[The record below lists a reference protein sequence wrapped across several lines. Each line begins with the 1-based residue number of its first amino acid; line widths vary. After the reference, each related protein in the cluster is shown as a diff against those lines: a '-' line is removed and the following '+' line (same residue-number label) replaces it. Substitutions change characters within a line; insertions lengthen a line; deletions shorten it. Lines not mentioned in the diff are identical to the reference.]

1 VAALFDL
8 QGVVMTRLPIY
19 PALLVAFSLVGQEA
33 PKTAEAKPVTRLTLQ
48 GAIETS
54 LKNNLQVQIATET
67 RDFTRAGLTI
77 EQGAFDWNLTSS
89 LSISKTQDATRGQ
102 NYPGGPLTTSES
114 TTYSRNLSV
123 GSTKAF
129 GWGGNLSLNYAPS
142 YRFSKGTVN
151 GGPESPFTTNPY
163 DGSFSA
169 TYSQSLLKGFGRTAT
184 ESRLIVARKSA
195 EAADL
200 GFQKAIIDLVASTES
215 LYWDVVFAQ
224 RNLENKRQALSLA
237 QKQLKENQIRVQVG
251 TLAPIEVTSSEASV
265 AQREQDI
272 IAAEAQLLNAKDA
285 LIRAL
290 YPSAE
295 RPAGLEPTDAPSVKA
310 LEMDETAAEKLALS
324 NRIELKSAR
333 LDLESKQVLENAA
346 GNRTLPQLDA
356 YATYNGNAASQIPSE
371 GLTAVNKD
379 LTKGAYPGY
388 TVGLQF
394 AMPIQN
400 RAARGNQAQARA
412 NRRQSELTL
421 RDLELGITLEVR
433 QAFRNVDASAKG
445 VAAAE
450 KTRIFREKDLE
461 AEQKKFENGMSTNFL
476 VLSKQNDLDTAKSS
490 ELQSQ
495 ITYAK
500 AVTALEKALGHLLEA
515 RKLEVK

>member
-1 VAALFDL
+1 
-8 QGVVMTRLPIY
+8 MMRLPIC
-19 PALLVAFSLVGQEA
+19 PALLVAFSLVAQEA
-33 PKTAEAKPVTRLTLQ
+33 PKVDAPKTAVTKLTLQ
-48 GAIETS
+48 DAIETS
-54 LKNNLQVQIATET
+54 LKNNLQVQIAVET
-67 RDFTRAGLTI
+67 RDFTRAGVLI
-77 EQGAFDWNLTSS
+77 EQGFFDWNLTSGVS
-89 LSISKTQDATRGQ
+89 LSKIQDASRGQ
-102 NYPGGPLTTSES
+102 NFPGGPLVSSETTSF
-114 TTYSRNLSV
+114 TRAFTL

-129 GWGGNLSLNYAPS
+129 GWGGNLSLNYAPT

-151 GGPESPFTTNPY
+151 GGPEAPFTTNPY
-163 DGSFSA
+163 DGSFTA
-169 TYSQSLLKGFGRTAT
+169 TYSQSLLKNFGRDTT
-184 ESRLIVARKSA
+184 ESRLIVARKGA
-195 EAADL
+195 QAADL
-200 GFQKAIIDLVASTES
+200 GFQKAIIDLAASTES

-224 RNLENKRQALSLA
+224 RNLENKQQTLTLA

-251 TLAPIEVTSSEASV
+251 TLAPIEVTSSEAAV

-272 IAAEAQLLNAKDA
+272 IAAEAQFLNAKDA

-295 RPAGLEPTDAPSVKA
+295 RPANLEMVDVPSVKP
-310 LEMDETAAEKLALS
+310 LEMDETAAEKQALA

-333 LDLESKQVLENAA
+333 LDVESKQILETASN
-346 GNRTLPQLDA
+346 NRILPQLDA
-356 YATYNGNAASQIPSE
+356 FATYNGNAASQIPSE
-371 GLTAVNKD
+371 GLAAVNKD
-379 LTKGAYPGY
+379 LNKGAYPGY

-394 AMPIQN
+394 AIPLQN

-412 NRRQSELTL
+412 NRRQSELTM

-450 KTRIFREKDLE
+450 KTRYFREKDLE

-476 VLSKQNDLDTAKSS
+476 VLSKQNDLDTAKSN

-500 AVTALEKALGHLLEA
+500 AVTALEKALGRLLQT
-515 RKLEVK
+515 RHLEVK

>member
-1 VAALFDL
+1 
-8 QGVVMTRLPIY
+8 MMRLSIC
-19 PALLVAFSLVGQEA
+19 PALLVAFSLVGQGA
-33 PKTAEAKPVTRLTLQ
+33 PKPAVTRLTLQ
-48 GAIETS
+48 SAIETS
-54 LKNNLQVQIATET
+54 LKNNLQVQIAVET
-67 RDFTRAGLTI
+67 RDFTRAGLLI

-89 LSISKTQDATRGQ
+89 LTVAKSQDGTRFRATDGSL
-102 NYPGGPLTTSES
+102 GTLDGTVTSRS
-114 TTYSRNLSV
+114 LSV

-129 GWGGNLSLNYAPS
+129 EWGGNLSLNYSPKYSSASGS
-142 YRFSKGTVN
+142 YYGGT
-151 GGPESPFTTNPY
+151 TAAPY
-163 DGSFSA
+163 DGNLSA
-169 TYSQSLLKGFGRTAT
+169 TYSQSLLKNFGREAT

-195 EAADL
+195 QAADL

-215 LYWDVVFAQ
+215 LYWDVVFTQ
-224 RNLENKRQALSLA
+224 RNLENKQQALALA

-272 IAAEAQLLNAKDA
+272 IAADAQLLNAKDA

-290 YPSAE
+290 YPSTE
-295 RPAGLEPTDAPSVKA
+295 RPTGLELTDAPSVQPLA
-310 LEMDETAAEKLALS
+310 MNEATAEKQALAS
-324 NRIELKSAR
+324 RIELKTAR
-333 LDLESKQVLENAA
+333 LDLESKQVLETAA
-346 GNRTLPQLDA
+346 NNRTLPQLDA
-356 YATYNGNAASQIPSE
+356 FATYSGNAAAQIPSE

-379 LTKGAYPGY
+379 LSKGAYPGY
-388 TVGLQF
+388 SIGLQF

-400 RAARGNQAQARA
+400 RAAKGGQAQARA
-412 NRRQSELTL
+412 NRRQSELSL

-450 KTRIFREKDLE
+450 KTRYFREKDLE

-500 AVTALEKALGHLLEA
+500 AITAMEKALGHLLEA

>member
-1 VAALFDL
+1 
-8 QGVVMTRLPIY
+8 MMRLPIL
-19 PALLVAFSLVGQEA
+19 PALLVAFSLVAQEA
-33 PKTAEAKPVTRLTLQ
+33 PKVDAPKAAATKLTLQ
-48 GAIETS
+48 NAIETS
-54 LKNNLQVQIATET
+54 LKNNLQVQIAVET
-67 RDFTRAGLTI
+67 RDFTRAGVLI
-77 EQGAFDWNLTSS
+77 EQGFFDWNLTSGVS
-89 LSISKTQDATRGQ
+89 LSKIQDASRGQ
-102 NYPGGPLTTSES
+102 NFPGGPLVSSETTSFNRAF
-114 TTYSRNLSV
+114 TL

-129 GWGGNLSLNYAPS
+129 GWGGNLSLNYAPT

-151 GGPESPFTTNPY
+151 GGPEAPFTTNPY
-163 DGSFSA
+163 DGSFTA
-169 TYSQSLLKGFGRTAT
+169 TYSQSLLKNFGRDAT
-184 ESRLIVARKSA
+184 ESRLIVARKGA
-195 EAADL
+195 QAADL
-200 GFQKAIIDLVASTES
+200 GFQKSIIDLVASTES
-215 LYWDVVFAQ
+215 LYWDVVYGQ
-224 RNLENKRQALSLA
+224 RNLENKQQTLALA

-272 IAAEAQLLNAKDA
+272 IAADAQFLNAKDA

-295 RPAGLEPTDAPSVKA
+295 RPAGLEMADVPSVKP
-310 LEMDETAAEKLALS
+310 LEMDEAAAEKQALA

-333 LDLESKQVLENAA
+333 LDLESKQILETAA
-346 GNRTLPQLDA
+346 SNRTLPQLDA
-356 YATYNGNAASQIPSE
+356 FATYNGNAASQIPSE
-371 GLTAVNKD
+371 GLAAVNKD
-379 LTKGAYPGY
+379 LSKGAYPGY

-394 AMPIQN
+394 ALPLQN

-412 NRRQSELTL
+412 NRRQSELAM

-433 QAFRNVDASAKG
+433 QAFRNVDASTKG

-450 KTRIFREKDLE
+450 KTRYFREKDLE

-476 VLSKQNDLDTAKSS
+476 VLSKQNDLDTAKSN
-490 ELQSQ
+490 ELQAQ

>member
-1 VAALFDL
+1 
-8 QGVVMTRLPIY
+8 MTRLPIF

-33 PKTAEAKPVTRLTLQ
+33 PKAGETKPVTKLTLQ
-48 GAIETS
+48 TAIETS
-54 LKNNLQVQIATET
+54 LKNNLQVQIAVET

-89 LSISKTQDATRGQ
+89 LSISKTQDASRRS
-102 NYPGGPLTTSES
+102 NFPGGPQVSTES
-114 TTYSRNLSV
+114 TSFSRNLSV
-123 GSTKAF
+123 GTTKAF

-142 YRFSKGTVN
+142 YSFSKGTVD
-151 GGPESPFTTNPY
+151 GTPYMPTSNPY

-169 TYSQSLLKGFGRTAT
+169 TYSQSLLKNFGRDVT

-195 EAADL
+195 QAADL

-215 LYWDVVFAQ
+215 LYWDLVFAQ
-224 RNLENKRQALSLA
+224 RNLENKQQALSLA

-290 YPSAE
+290 YPSTE

-310 LEMDETAAEKLALS
+310 LELNETAAEKQALA

-333 LDLESKQVLENAA
+333 LDLESKQVLETAA

-356 YATYNGNAASQIPSE
+356 YATYNGNAANQTPSD
-371 GLTAVNKD
+371 GLSAVNKD
-379 LTKGAYPGY
+379 LTKGTYPGY

-394 AMPIQN
+394 SLPIQN
-400 RAARGNQAQARA
+400 RAAKGNQAQARA

-421 RDLELGITLEVR
+421 RDLELGITLETR
-433 QAFRNVDASAKG
+433 QAFRNVEASAKG

>member
-1 VAALFDL
+1 
-8 QGVVMTRLPIY
+8 MTRLPIF
-19 PALLVAFSLVGQEA
+19 PALLVAVSLVAQEA
-33 PKTAEAKPVTRLTLQ
+33 PKGDAPKTPVTKLTLQ

-54 LKNNLQVQIATET
+54 LKNNLQVQIAVET
-67 RDFTRAGLTI
+67 RDFTRAGVLI
-77 EQGAFDWNLTSS
+77 EQGFFDWNLTAG
-89 LSISKTQDATRGQ
+89 LNLGKNQDASRAS
-102 NYPGGPLTTSES
+102 NFPGGPLVSSETT
-114 TTYSRNLSV
+114 TFSRSLTV

-129 GWGGNLSLNYAPS
+129 GWGGNLNLSYAPT

-151 GGPESPFTTNPY
+151 GGPEGPFTTNPY

-169 TYSQSLLKGFGRTAT
+169 TYTQSLLKNFGRDTT
-184 ESRLIVARKSA
+184 ESRLIVARKSSQ
-195 EAADL
+195 AADL

-224 RNLENKRQALSLA
+224 RNLENKQQALSLA
-237 QKQLKENQIRVQVG
+237 QKQLKENKIRVEVG

-290 YPSAE
+290 YPSSE
-295 RPAGLEPTDAPSVKA
+295 RPMGLEMADTPSVKP
-310 LEMDETAAEKLALS
+310 LEMNETAAEKQALA
-324 NRIELKSAR
+324 NRLELKSAR
-333 LDLESKQVLENAA
+333 LDVESKQILETAA
-346 GNRTLPQLDA
+346 ANRTLPQLDA
-356 YATYNGNAASQIPSE
+356 FATYNGNAASQIPSE
-371 GLTAVNKD
+371 GLSAINKD
-379 LTKGAYPGY
+379 LSKGAYPGY

-394 AMPIQN
+394 AIPLQN
-400 RAARGNQAQARA
+400 RSARGNQAQARA
-412 NRRQSELTL
+412 NRRQSELSL

-433 QAFRNVDASAKG
+433 TAFRNVDASAKG

-450 KTRIFREKDLE
+450 KTRYFREKDLE

-515 RKLEVK
+515 RKLELK

>member
-1 VAALFDL
+1 
-8 QGVVMTRLPIY
+8 MMRSPIF

-33 PKTAEAKPVTRLTLQ
+33 PKAGAAQPVATKLTLQ
-48 GAIETS
+48 NAIEIS
-54 LKNNLQVQIATET
+54 LKNNLQVQIAVEN
-67 RDFTRAGLTI
+67 RDFTKAGLAI

-89 LSISKTQDATRGQ
+89 LSLSKVKDASRSQ
-102 NYPGGPLTTSES
+102 SFPGGPFNTFDTTA
-114 TTYSRNLSV
+114 YSRNFTL

-129 GWGGNLSLNYAPS
+129 IWGGNLSLNYAPT
-142 YRFSKGTVN
+142 YRFTKASVN
-151 GGPESPFTTNPY
+151 GGPEAPFTSNPY

-169 TYSQSLLKGFGRTAT
+169 TYTQSLLKGFGRDAA

-195 EAADL
+195 QAADL
-200 GFQKAIIDLVASTES
+200 TFQLAIINLVASTES

-224 RNLENKRQALSLA
+224 RNIENKQQALALA

-265 AQREQDI
+265 AQRDQDI
-272 IAAEAQLLNAKDA
+272 ISAEAQLANAKDA

-290 YPSAE
+290 YPSSE
-295 RPAGLEPTDAPSVKA
+295 RPAGLEPADAPSVKPLDMNEA
-310 LEMDETAAEKLALS
+310 AAEKLALA
-324 NRIELKSAR
+324 NRLELKTAR
-333 LDLESKQVLENAA
+333 LDLESKQTLETAA
-346 GNRTLPQLDA
+346 NNRILPQLDA
-356 YATYNGNAASQIPSE
+356 YATYNGNAASQVPSE
-371 GLTAVNKD
+371 GLAAVNKD

-388 TVGLQF
+388 TLGLQF
-394 AMPIQN
+394 SMPIQN
-400 RAARGNQAQARA
+400 RAARGSQAQARA
-412 NRRQSELTL
+412 NRRQSELSL
-421 RDLELGITLEVR
+421 HDLELGIALEVR
-433 QAFRNVDASAKG
+433 QAFRNLDASAKG

-450 KTRIFREKDLE
+450 KTRIFREKDLD

-490 ELQSQ
+490 ELQAQ

-500 AVTALEKALGHLLEA
+500 AVTSLEKALGHLLDA

>member
-1 VAALFDL
+1 
-8 QGVVMTRLPIY
+8 MTRLPIF

-33 PKTAEAKPVTRLTLQ
+33 PKAAATKLTLQ

-54 LKNNLQVQIATET
+54 LKNNLQVQIAVET
-67 RDFTRAGLTI
+67 RDFTRAGLLI
-77 EQGAFDWNLTSS
+77 EQGAFDWNLTGS
-89 LSISKTQDATRGQ
+89 LNLSKTQDASRAQ
-102 NYPGGPLTTSES
+102 SSPGGPFISSETT
-114 TTYSRNLSV
+114 TFSRNATV

-129 GWGGNLSLNYAPS
+129 GWGGNLSLNYAPT

-151 GGPESPFTTNPY
+151 GGTEIPFTSNPY
-163 DGSFSA
+163 DGGFTA
-169 TYSQSLLKGFGRTAT
+169 TYTQSLLKNFGRDAT

-195 EAADL
+195 QAADFS
-200 GFQKAIIDLVASTES
+200 FQKAIIDLVASTET

-224 RNLENKRQALSLA
+224 RNLENKQQALALA

-272 IAAEAQLLNAKDA
+272 ISAEAQLLNAKDA

-290 YPSAE
+290 YPSAQ
-295 RPAGLEPTDAPSVKA
+295 RPAALELADTPSVKP
-310 LEMDETAAEKLALS
+310 LEMDEPAAEKQALA
-324 NRIELKSAR
+324 NRIELKTAR
-333 LDLESKQVLENAA
+333 LDLESKQILETAA

-356 YATYNGNAASQIPSE
+356 FATYNGNAASQIPSE

-412 NRRQSELTL
+412 NRRQSELSL

-450 KTRIFREKDLE
+450 KTRYFREKDLE

-476 VLSKQNDLDTAKSS
+476 VLTKQNDLDTAKSN
-490 ELQSQ
+490 ELQAQ

-500 AVTALEKALGHLLEA
+500 TVTALEKALGHLLEA